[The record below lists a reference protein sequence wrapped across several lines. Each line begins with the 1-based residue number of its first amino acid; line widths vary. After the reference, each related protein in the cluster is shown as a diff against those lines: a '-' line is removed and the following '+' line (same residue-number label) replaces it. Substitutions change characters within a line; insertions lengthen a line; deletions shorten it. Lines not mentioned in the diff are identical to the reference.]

1 MTTSEE
7 DTEME
12 KELKAKLLAKLDLI
26 IDYFKMEN
34 QKEVKELHWLRGK
47 HGIADIFNKVAQVIP
62 RYLLN

>member
-1 MTTSEE
+1 MTTSDE

-47 HGIADIFNKVAQVIP
+47 HGIADIFKV
-62 RYLLN
+62 

>member
-1 MTTSEE
+1 MTTSDE

-34 QKEVKELHWLRGK
+34 QKEVQERHWSRGK
-47 HGIADIFNKVAQVIP
+47 YGFAAIFKV
-62 RYLLN
+62 